1 MKRTF
6 ADAQLTDLLA
16 TLSEMVRLRILRLL
30 EAEELSVGE
39 VAKVVQLPQSTV
51 SRHLKVMTEGAGGGW
66 LARRAVGPAMLYRL
80 VLDDLSPQARALW
93 ITVRGQLEERSSA
106 ELAEDSRRLEAVLA
120 ERRLDSQ
127 AFFGRIA
134 GEWDEVRSRLF
145 GADFTARTLLALLP
159 PTWVV
164 ADLGCGTGNAS
175 ELLAGYVERVIAVDQ
190 SDAMLNAARLRLEG
204 LGNVQF
210 AAGALEKLP
219 LADGS
224 VDATV
229 CMLVLHHVV
238 EPLAAL
244 REMRRVV
251 RRGRG
256 GGVSLVVDM
265 IEHDREEYR
274 QTMGHTHL
282 GFPPARMERMMK
294 DAGFDDARTHILP
307 SDPQARGPGLFLAVG
322 RSS

>member
-1 MKRTF
+1 MKR
-6 ADAQLTDLLA
+6 AAAANSVPELLA

-30 EAEELSVGE
+30 EVEELSVGE

-51 SRHLKVMTEGAGGGW
+51 SRHLKVLSDAGW
-66 LARRAVGPAMLYRL
+66 LARRAAGPAMLYRL
-80 VLDDLSPQARALW
+80 VLDDLSEPARAVWL
-93 ITVRGQLEERSSA
+93 TVRGQLA
-106 ELAEDSRRLEAVLA
+106 EGVDAPLELLEDQRRLEAVLA

-134 GEWDEVRSRLF
+134 GEWDDVRSRLF
-145 GADFTARTLLALLP
+145 GGEFTARALLAMLP
-159 PTWVV
+159 RRWTV

-175 ELLAGYVERVIAVDQ
+175 ELLAVNVERVVAIDQ
-190 SDAMLNAARLRLEG
+190 SEPMLNAARQRLEG
-204 LGNVQF
+204 AGNVQF

-219 LADGS
+219 LKDAS

-229 CMLVLHHVV
+229 CILVLHHVP
-238 EPLAAL
+238 EPIAAL

-251 RRGRG
+251 RGGR

-274 QTMGHTHL
+274 QMMGHAHL
-282 GFPPARMERMMK
+282 GFAPGQMESMMK
-294 DAGFDDARTHILP
+294 EAGFATARAEVLP
-307 SDPQARGPGLFLAVG
+307 SDPAARGPGLFVAVG
-322 RSS
+322 RIDE